1 VRVQHNPQTF
11 GDKNNIFVCYG
22 YFVFQWQEW
31 YNFFY
36 NETFIN
42 GEKEKESSTNGIS

>member
-1 VRVQHNPQTF
+1 MDILYSN
-11 GDKNNIFVCYG
+11 DKNDII
-22 YFVFQWQEW
+22 
-31 YNFFY
+31 FFY